1 MVGSVPGLV
10 FALTLHRRFLRSRS
24 RVRPDMPATSPRH
37 LLLRPSKHARMTCVD
52 IATQANLDGE
62 AGLLAGS
69 SGTGPICIS

>member
-1 MVGSVPGLV
+1 
-10 FALTLHRRFLRSRS
+10 
-24 RVRPDMPATSPRH
+24 MPATSPRH